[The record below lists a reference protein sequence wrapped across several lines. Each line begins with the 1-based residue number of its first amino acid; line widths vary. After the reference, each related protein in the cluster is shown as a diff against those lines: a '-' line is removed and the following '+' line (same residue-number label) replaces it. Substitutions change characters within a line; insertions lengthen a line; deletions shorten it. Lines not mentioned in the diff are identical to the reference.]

1 MELLLLYLFIALSV
15 SFFCSLLEAVLL
27 SVTPNFVDLQA
38 QSGKRVGKWLKK
50 YKENIDTPLA
60 AILTL
65 NTFAHTI
72 GAAGVGAQSQAIWGK
87 EILSVASAILT
98 ILILVFSEII
108 PKTIGATYWKRL
120 YGFTSWSVTILIYSP
135 LYPFIWISKRIT
147 RIFRKGYQEE
157 GISKEEFSAM
167 ARYGFVKGVFKKKE
181 SLVIEN
187 LMRFDKIKVKDIMTP
202 RVVSVIADEKIPIK
216 TYSKE
221 LANIPFSRIPVFRDN
236 RENITGYVIKNELLQ
251 KLLNQEGNQPIGN
264 LKRPIP
270 IVVENTS
277 LSVLYERFMAEKEII
292 ALVVDEY
299 GGMSGIITMEDL
311 VETILGLEIVDES
324 DNIQDLR
331 KLARENWEKRSRRLH
346 FFKGNPIKKK

>member
-120 YGFTSWSVTILIYSP
+120 YGFTSWSVTILIYSR
-135 LYPFIWISKRIT
+135 FILLSGLVKELRGFLEKATRKR
-147 RIFRKGYQEE
+147 
-157 GISKEEFSAM
+157 
-167 ARYGFVKGVFKKKE
+167 
-181 SLVIEN
+181 
-187 LMRFDKIKVKDIMTP
+187 
-202 RVVSVIADEKIPIK
+202 VSVKR
-216 TYSKE
+216 
-221 LANIPFSRIPVFRDN
+221 NFRPWPA
-236 RENITGYVIKNELLQ
+236 T
-251 KLLNQEGNQPIGN
+251 
-264 LKRPIP
+264 
-270 IVVENTS
+270 
-277 LSVLYERFMAEKEII
+277 
-292 ALVVDEY
+292 
-299 GGMSGIITMEDL
+299 DL
-311 VETILGLEIVDES
+311 
-324 DNIQDLR
+324 
-331 KLARENWEKRSRRLH
+331 
-346 FFKGNPIKKK
+346 